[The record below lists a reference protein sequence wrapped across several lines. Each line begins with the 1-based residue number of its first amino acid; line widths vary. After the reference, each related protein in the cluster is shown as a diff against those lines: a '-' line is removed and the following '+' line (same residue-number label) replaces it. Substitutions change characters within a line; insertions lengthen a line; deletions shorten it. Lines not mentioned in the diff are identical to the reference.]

1 MPRNLRLAIG
11 VVALVAVVSVG
22 AFLYLTRGV
31 ALPSADVQASVEQ
44 LNTSADS
51 SATLFRIAQ
60 DESQAEYNIFE
71 VLNGS
76 DKTVVGTTSEV
87 AGDIVID
94 LNDLSQTEV
103 GEIAINARTF
113 ATDEDRRDNSVA
125 RFILQSESDAN
136 EFITFQP
143 TAINGLPDSASVG
156 DTLEFQVTGDLTIAG
171 TTQPVTFDVTA
182 TLATADQLT
191 GHAET
196 VIQRSNFNL
205 TIPSVPFVA
214 DVGEEVTLKLDFV
227 ANAVTTDA
235 A

>member
-125 RFILQSESDAN
+125 RFILQSENDAN
-136 EFITFQP
+136 EFITFHP
-143 TAINGLPDSASVG
+143 TTITGLPANAAVG
-156 DTLEFQVTGDLTIAG
+156 DTMTLEVSGDLTIAG
-171 TTQPVTFDVTA
+171 KSNPVTFDVTA
-182 TLATADQLT
+182 TLESAERLV
-191 GHAET
+191 GNAET
-196 VIQRSNFNL
+196 IIQRGDFNL
-205 TIPSVPFVA
+205 NIPNVPFVA
-214 DVGEEVTLKLDFV
+214 NVGEDVTLKLNFV
-227 ANAVTTDA
+227 ADAVSEAT
-235 A
+235 

>member
-94 LNDLSQTEV
+94 LSDLSQTEV

-136 EFITFQP
+136 EFIIFQP
-143 TAINGLPDSASVG
+143 TAISGLPENASVD

-171 TTQPVTFDVTA
+171 TTQSVAFDVTA

-196 VIQRSNFNL
+196 VIQRADFNL

-227 ANAVTTDA
+227 ASAITTDA